1 MAGDNL
7 IESLEYSDAKKMI
20 QLPIIDENHKVLE
33 DASRH
38 MEDSVLICENPE
50 IQLNQMRTEVFF
62 FLPDFLVEP
71 KDKNLKFLKKCIEL
85 NKKNFEDLCINFN
98 KSIVNISSKLN
109 KLNMPF
115 QGLKR
120 EINNVIIKFE
130 ETIKGL
136 CTPLVNQMEGINSI
150 DITELTEEQKKELE
164 TDKLIIDKEI
174 NKFLDDSEKLNKNYN
189 RLFSKIL
196 ESVEIICEAINEIPI
211 PVQELQNEVEEG
223 ISKFEEFLESIT
235 EENKNQ
241 NFDKKFGDIISFFGK
256 VKKEFDKIISNAQN
270 KCKILGNQYKK
281 RNESFFQIKAKVK
294 ESIEKLTYEAEKIKI
309 DIINVRE
316 KYKQKKIELPF
327 MKIAEIIIDQ
337 IYNKIEETI
346 EVEKKEISGIEPE
359 IDIFHKIDVDLLY
372 IMDITGSMEG
382 YVNETKNGLID
393 IMNKIISNCNEIINI
408 NLGFIGYKDI
418 AEIIAKDY
426 TDENFTKD
434 YSNILDKINKIK
446 VGGGDDSAEDVAFA
460 FEKALD
466 KNWRE
471 NSIKFAILICDA
483 PCHGIKYHDKN
494 LLDDYPKGIPGREN
508 IEILVNKLCDKNI
521 SLCCVKLSEET
532 NIMFS
537 IFEKI
542 YKTKKNE
549 KCGFYLTSL
558 VDPKN
563 LADII
568 IKNSSDAVR
577 QFA

>member
-1 MAGDNL
+1 
-7 IESLEYSDAKKMI
+7 
-20 QLPIIDENHKVLE
+20 
-33 DASRH
+33 
-38 MEDSVLICENPE
+38 
-50 IQLNQMRTEVFF
+50 
-62 FLPDFLVEP
+62 
-71 KDKNLKFLKKCIEL
+71 
-85 NKKNFEDLCINFN
+85 
-98 KSIVNISSKLN
+98 
-109 KLNMPF
+109 
-115 QGLKR
+115 
-120 EINNVIIKFE
+120 
-130 ETIKGL
+130 
-136 CTPLVNQMEGINSI
+136 
-150 DITELTEEQKKELE
+150 
-164 TDKLIIDKEI
+164 
-174 NKFLDDSEKLNKNYN
+174 
-189 RLFSKIL
+189 
-196 ESVEIICEAINEIPI
+196 
-211 PVQELQNEVEEG
+211 
-223 ISKFEEFLESIT
+223 
-235 EENKNQ
+235 
-241 NFDKKFGDIISFFGK
+241 
-256 VKKEFDKIISNAQN
+256 
-270 KCKILGNQYKK
+270 
-281 RNESFFQIKAKVK
+281 
-294 ESIEKLTYEAEKIKI
+294 
-309 DIINVRE
+309 
-316 KYKQKKIELPF
+316 

-434 YSNILDKINKIK
+434 YLVILDKINKIK
-446 VGGGDDSAEDVAFA
+446 VGGGDDTAEDIAFA
-460 FEKALD
+460 FERALD
-466 KNWRE
+466 KDKKWRE

-483 PCHGIKYHDKN
+483 PCHGIKYHDKD
-494 LLDDYPKGIPGREN
+494 LLDDYPKGVPGREN

-568 IKNSSDAVR
+568 IKNSSNAIR